1 MFYSR
6 THVRKK
12 LREAVGFTLIEL
24 MIVVAIIGVLTA
36 IAYPSYTKHVKTANR
51 SAAQQLM
58 LKIAS
63 REEQYLLDARAYTS
77 ALTGAASIN
86 LAATENDF
94 TCTAITCT
102 NRNYSIAVTLV
113 AGPPPGFMITATATA
128 AQGTGDDL
136 ALDNLGTKTPNAKW
150 Q

>member
-1 MFYSR
+1 
-6 THVRKK
+6 
-12 LREAVGFTLIEL
+12 

-63 REEQYLLDARAYTS
+63 RQEQYLLDARAYTA

-86 LAATENDF
+86 LGATENYF
-94 TCTAITCT
+94 TCTATACT
-102 NRNYSIAVTLV
+102 NRNYTIAVTLV
-113 AGPPPGFMITATATA
+113 AGPPPGFTINATATA

-136 ALDNLGTKTPNAKW
+136 ALDNLGTRTPNAKW